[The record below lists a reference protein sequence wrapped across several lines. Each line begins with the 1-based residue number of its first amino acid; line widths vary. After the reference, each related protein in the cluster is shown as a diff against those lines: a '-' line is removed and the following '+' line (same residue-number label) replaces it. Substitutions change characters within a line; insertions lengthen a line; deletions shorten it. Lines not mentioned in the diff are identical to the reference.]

1 MRPSAIRTRN
11 FALVTALAAGLLTG
25 CSNPQV
31 GGSTSTGTAEAIVPA
46 VQKDDSLASLV
57 PAKYR
62 QAGEVRVATNAPFP
76 PYEMFASPGSQ
87 ELIGLEI
94 DLGHAIGDKLG
105 LSFKFS
111 QQPFDGLITGLQAHK
126 YDLLMAT
133 LFDTAER
140 EQQLDF
146 LNYARS
152 GSAIMVKSDNT
163 DIATIDDLC
172 GKTVAV
178 QNGGTQA
185 ELAKSQSK
193 KCQAAGKA
201 AVDVKGFPA
210 FSDEQL
216 ALNSGGV
223 TAILGDLPALA
234 YGAKGNQSLKI
245 LSDPAA
251 PGGYDANYIG
261 IGFSKDDDQLL
272 EAVKGALTSLQK
284 EGVYKAVLDKYGVSQ
299 TAIPAPLTNQHGG

>member
-1 MRPSAIRTRN
+1 MRPSALRTRD
-11 FALVTALAAGLLTG
+11 LVIVTALAAALLTG
-25 CSNPQV
+25 CANPQV
-31 GGSTSTGTAEAIVPA
+31 SGSANTGAAEAVIPA
-46 VQKDDSLASLV
+46 VQKDDSLAALV
-57 PAKYR
+57 PDKYKT
-62 QAGEVRVATNAPFP
+62 AGEVRVATNAPFP
-76 PYEMFASPGSQ
+76 PYEMFTSPGSE

-94 DLGHAIGDKLG
+94 DLGHAIGEKLG
-105 LSFKFS
+105 IPFKFS
-111 QQPFDGLITGLQAHK
+111 QQPFDGLITGLQADK

-152 GSAIMVKSDNT
+152 GSAIMVKSENT
-163 DIATIDDLC
+163 EIATIDDLC

-185 ELAKSQSK
+185 ELAKSQSR
-193 KCQAAGKA
+193 KCQAAGNA

-234 YGAKGNQSLKI
+234 YGATGNQSLKI

-284 EGVYKAVLDKYGVSQ
+284 DGVYKQIFDKYGVPQS
-299 TAIPAPLTNQHGG
+299 TIEAPLTNQFGG